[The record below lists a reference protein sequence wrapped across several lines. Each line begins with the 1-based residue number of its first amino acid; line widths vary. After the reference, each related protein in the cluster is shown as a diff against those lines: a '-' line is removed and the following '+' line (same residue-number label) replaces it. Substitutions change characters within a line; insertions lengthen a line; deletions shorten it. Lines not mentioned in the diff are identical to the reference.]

1 MDKKGCWILIILA
14 LALNVVMLQWTVEA
28 YFGEEYSKV
37 YLYTGISMVSVLITL
52 FAYFKWR
59 KVEYK

>member
-1 MDKKGCWILIILA
+1 MDRKGSWIVIILT

-28 YFGEEYSKV
+28 YFGEEFEHV
-37 YLYTGISMVSVLITL
+37 YQYTGVAMISVLIAL
-52 FAYFKWR
+52 FAYFRWR